1 MDIQKIQQYK
11 TAFDQIAK
19 TVKDDRERLRASEKQ
34 RRVAKDEKEMQKE
47 NQKLPKK

>member
-19 TVKDDRERLRASEKQ
+19 TVKDDDDNAKEIEQEKIHDRFTREI
-34 RRVAKDEKEMQKE
+34 
-47 NQKLPKK
+47 